1 MKKKYISSADII
13 RNRNISKAQQH
24 SDVQIERNEAVMM
37 NDNDKVLDLTKLSML
52 GRFNSPAPVWTYEYF
67 DKLS

>member
-1 MKKKYISSADII
+1 
-13 RNRNISKAQQH
+13 
-24 SDVQIERNEAVMM
+24 MM

-67 DKLS
+67 DKLSVEGLLYPDDDFNLNNLTRREAAIINSKKL